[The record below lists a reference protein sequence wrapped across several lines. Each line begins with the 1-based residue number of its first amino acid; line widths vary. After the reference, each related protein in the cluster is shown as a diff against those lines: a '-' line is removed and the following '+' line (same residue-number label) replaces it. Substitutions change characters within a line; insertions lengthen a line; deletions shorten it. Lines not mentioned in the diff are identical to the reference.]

1 MPLRSRK
8 TNAAQLNLNNVRI
21 LEGNWFCELGQERFD
36 LIVSNPPYVAE
47 GDLISAR
54 AICAMSRTAL
64 TAGGAGLECIESIVA
79 SAPAHLA
86 ANAAARTRLRSGAS
100 LQGPVEQDWIR
111 RGVLSSRLGRHTPRQ
126 RRLFGS
132 LTKQAVK
139 ITILKGILSMVADF
153 LKVV

>member
-8 TNAAQLNLNNVRI
+8 TNAAQLNVNNVRI

-54 AICAMSRTAL
+54 AICAMSRISL

-86 ANAAARTRLRSGAS
+86 ANGMLLPEHGIATTAAR
-100 LQGPVEQDWIR
+100 PVEQDWIR